1 MDEAARWLW
10 LAGETAVWCLLGLSL
25 VTDLWRG
32 AVYNWLTLPAMV
44 LGLILA
50 GLRFGVDGLIS
61 SSLGLVIGGGVFL
74 LPFLLGAVGGGD
86 VKLMA
91 ALGSLVGPVLV
102 LKTALYACLVGGAV
116 ALVMLAWRGG
126 LGRNLRDL
134 AAFFTALVVPGQ
146 RPAAPRSLGLPP
158 IPFAACIAVG
168 FVWARYWDLLAR
180 WA

>member
-10 LAGETAVWCLLGLSL
+10 LAGEGTLWTLLAVSL

-32 AVYNWLTLPAMV
+32 LVYNWVTLPAAAM
-44 LGLILA
+44 GLVLA
-50 GLRFGVDGLIS
+50 GLRFGAPGLLS
-61 SSLGLVIGGGVFL
+61 SGLGLVIGGGVFL

-102 LKTALYACLVGGAV
+102 LKTALYACVLGGAV
-116 ALVMLAWRGG
+116 ALGVMARQGG

-134 AAFFTALVVPGQ
+134 AAFFTALVTPGQ

-168 FVWARYWDLLAR
+168 FLWARYWDLLAP